1 MILVMNRSSRPEVFC
16 KKGDPKNFAKFT
28 GKHLCKNLVFNKL
41 AGLRSFGETVSITRF
56 KLAFS
61 FDHWFHRNE
70 IKKNSI

>member
-1 MILVMNRSSRPEVFC
+1 MILV

-28 GKHLCKNLVFNKL
+28 ENS
-41 AGLRSFGETVSITRF
+41 GLRSFGERVSITPF

-61 FDHWFHRNE
+61 FDYWFHRNE